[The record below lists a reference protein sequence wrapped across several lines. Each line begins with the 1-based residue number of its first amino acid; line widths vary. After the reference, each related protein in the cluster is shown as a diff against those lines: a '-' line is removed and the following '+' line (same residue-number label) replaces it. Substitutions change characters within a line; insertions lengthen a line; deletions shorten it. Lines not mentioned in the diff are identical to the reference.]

1 MRTRCQDTQAGSNE
15 EEKGARRGETSFT
28 DGRRS
33 ASSVGGTGAGH
44 SIAGRTTL
52 FHIRGVRVEH
62 VAINNLL
69 RREGRS
75 AGIRSRAILSRRFSS
90 PSSSSSAVFSLFLSC
105 DPSPS
110 PSLFPFCSPFSLI
123 RSVSSLFS
131 PFGQTRSFT
140 HDNVTLSAVVAAE
153 RRNNQ

>member
-15 EEKGARRGETSFT
+15 EKKGARKGETSFT
-28 DGRRS
+28 DGRR
-33 ASSVGGTGAGH
+33 SSVGGTGAGH

-105 DPSPS
+105 DLS
-110 PSLFPFCSPFSLI
+110 PSLPFSF
-123 RSVSSLFS
+123 LFS
-131 PFGQTRSFT
+131 FLTHPVRFLPFL
-140 HDNVTLSAVVAAE
+140 TLRANSLVHARQRYSL
-153 RRNNQ
+153 RRRRCGAT